1 MTKQQLQ
8 RITLAVIGIY
18 LMAIILGII
27 LRLCD
32 SGPEWLLYSTYKDL
46 IPLVI
51 AIPAAYLA
59 YSFQRRGSY
68 VQALRAYWSLLV
80 RAVQGAYS
88 YTNQSQPSFDQ
99 YSKVLTDLSVVI
111 DEARGIF
118 ENLPVRGKPVGWYPF
133 EPIKEIR
140 RDLYNLGYGEAVTA
154 EKLDALRSRID
165 RRWKLVRKE
174 LLREFDRDVPT
185 HHYTWYTNL
194 SIELQ
199 QLDS

>member
-88 YTNQSQPSFDQ
+88 YTNQSQPSFDE
-99 YSKVLTDLSVVI
+99 YSQVLTDLSVVI

-194 SIELQ
+194 SIELRQ
-199 QLDS
+199 PSS